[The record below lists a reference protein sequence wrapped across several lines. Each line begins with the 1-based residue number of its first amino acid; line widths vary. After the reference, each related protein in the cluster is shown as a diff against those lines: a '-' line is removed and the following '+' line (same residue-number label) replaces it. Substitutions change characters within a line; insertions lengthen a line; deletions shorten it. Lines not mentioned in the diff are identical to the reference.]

1 MLRQTLCAALV
12 LTLAGCTNDDGPNLI
27 VDPTTA
33 LECGQP
39 ATPIH
44 VIQGDG
50 AMSPKKGEL
59 VEVEAIV
66 SARFLQGLGGI
77 YLATAQGMDDQNPQ
91 TSEGLFVRLTEPPKD
106 LPRFA
111 TVRVR
116 GRVAEIGD
124 APDTQTALVEVSAM
138 ARCGNPQPFG
148 PQAFS
153 TIPASLAD
161 WEAVEGMRLKLK
173 GPATLIDND
182 RLLSDGELIVSLD
195 GRDLVPTERHAPGPE
210 ARAIA
215 EGNLATRLTL
225 SDARET
231 INPDQLWFLRD
242 QPSADMPYRLDS
254 ALYGIDGVLDQ
265 FGEGYQLHLAEPI
278 DRVDQA
284 PRPTAAPLLDGDLT
298 ISAFNVLNYFNGDG
312 KGEGFPTERGA
323 KTFDDFKRQRA
334 KIVAALAAMH
344 ADVVVLTEIEN
355 DGEGPESA
363 VQDLVD
369 ALNKKLGKDEGDYA
383 FVKTGVERVGSDSI
397 KVAMI
402 YRQSRAEPVGKTLIL
417 DAPPFTGLGR
427 APVAQGFKAG
437 DLAFALVGNHFK
449 SKGGCAD
456 AEGPNQDQDDG
467 QACYNAVRTEMARA
481 LLDWLASDATKELPA
496 ARLILGDLNSY
507 GEEDPIRL
515 IKSQGYVD
523 VVAESNG
530 EPAYSFV
537 YSGAAGR
544 LDHALGN
551 PEFAKLVGGA
561 EIWHINADESDA
573 FQYAEA
579 SVDAKSRKR
588 RYRED
593 PFASSDHDP
602 VLIALRTEVSESP
615 VVSP

>member
-1 MLRQTLCAALV
+1 MLRHTLCAALA
-12 LTLAGCTNDDGPNLI
+12 LTLAGCTNDDGPDLI

-44 VIQGDG
+44 VIQGDA

-59 VEVEAIV
+59 VEVEAVV

-77 YLATAQGMDDQNPQ
+77 YLATPQGMDDQNPQ

-153 TIPASLAD
+153 AVPSTLAD
-161 WEAVEGMRLKLK
+161 FEAVEGMRIKLK

-231 INPDQLWFLRD
+231 MDPDRIWFLRE
-242 QPSADMPYRLDS
+242 QPSADAPYRLDS

-265 FGEGYQLHLAEPI
+265 LGEGYQLHLAEPI

-284 PRPTAAPLLDGDLT
+284 PRPTAAPLVDGDLS
-298 ISAFNVLNYFNGDG
+298 ISAFNVLNFFNGDG

-323 KTFDDFKRQRA
+323 ETFDAFKRQRA
-334 KIVAALAAMH
+334 KIVAALSAMH
-344 ADVVVLTEIEN
+344 ADVFVLTEIEN

-369 ALNKKLGKDEGDYA
+369 ALNKKLGSEEGDYA
-383 FVKTGVERVGSDSI
+383 FVKTGAERVGSDAI

-402 YRQSRAEPVGKTLIL
+402 YRQSRAQPVGKTLIL
-417 DAPPFTGLGR
+417 DVPPFTGMGR
-427 APVAQGFKAG
+427 APVAQGFQAG
-437 DLAFALVGNHFK
+437 AMAFTLIGNHFK

-467 QACYNAVRTEMARA
+467 QGCYNAVRTEMARN
-481 LLDWLASDATKELPA
+481 LLDWLASDATQALPA
-496 ARLILGDLNSY
+496 ARLIVGDLNSY
-507 GEEDPIRL
+507 GEEDPVRL

-537 YSGAAGR
+537 YAGAAGR
-544 LDHALGN
+544 LDHALAN

-573 FQYAEA
+573 FQYGEA
-579 SVDAKSRKR
+579 GVDAKSRKR
-588 RYRED
+588 RFRDD

-602 VLIALRTEVSESP
+602 VLIALRADDARSP
-615 VVSP
+615 AVTP